1 VAHARTLLEALGIDG
16 GHLETCDM
24 PEEGLVE
31 KEAVEEMIQRMD
43 NSGQTDSV

>member
-1 VAHARTLLEALGIDG
+1 
-16 GHLETCDM
+16 M

-31 KEAVEEMIQRMD
+31 KEAVEKMIQRMD